1 MASFESVNYLIR
13 PNKSVERKL
22 IFETLSHLKKTFDIP
37 SYTYVGMGSMWF
49 IDFVLAHRNI
59 GISKL
64 ISFEHPDYSNRAK
77 FNCPYKAIE
86 VRGETVSDGIKNL
99 DWQQNSIVWL
109 DYDTGPEGPVLED
122 VGYLAQRMSAGSF
135 LLVTLNAHVARLPDK
150 DSQGNSITRHEALAE
165 LMGDF
170 APDESEFPILN
181 IKQYPFALA
190 KALTLCIERETRR
203 SARGIEFHPF
213 MNFKYSDNAPMITI
227 GGVFLDGPTKDNFLA
242 NEHIQNSNY
251 LHKQLFEIN
260 IPHLTQ
266 KERTVLDSL
275 LPDQAGISE
284 DKFQE
289 VCGFRIPQKSL
300 NGYSDFYK
308 LYPVFGEVLL

>member
-22 IFETLSHLKKTFDIP
+22 IFDTLSHLKKTFDI
-37 SYTYVGMGSMWF
+37 SNYTYIGMGSMWF

-64 ISFEHPDYSNRAK
+64 ISFEHPDHSNRAK

-86 VRGETVSDGIKNL
+86 VRGETLSDGIKSL
-99 DWQQNSIVWL
+99 DWQENSVVWL
-109 DYDTGPEGPVLED
+109 DYDTGPEGPVLDD

-135 LLVTLNAHVARLPDK
+135 LLVTLNAHVGRLPDK
-150 DSQGNSITRHEALAE
+150 DSQDNPLTRHQALAE
-165 LMGDF
+165 LMGEF
-170 APDESEFPILN
+170 APDESEFPNLN
-181 IKQYPFALA
+181 LKQYPLALA

-203 SARGIEFHPF
+203 SARGVEFHPF

-227 GGVFLDGPTKDNFLA
+227 GGIFLDAQTKEKFLA

-251 LHKQLFEIN
+251 LNKPLFEIN

-266 KERTVLDSL
+266 KERAILDSL

-284 DKFQE
+284 AKFE
-289 VCGFRIPQKSL
+289 EICGFKIAQKSL
-300 NGYSDFYK
+300 NGYADFYK

>member
-1 MASFESVNYLIR
+1 MASFDAVNYLIR

-22 IFETLSHLKKTFDIP
+22 IFDTFAQLKKNFDIS
-37 SYTYVGMGSMWF
+37 SYTYIGMGSMWF
-49 IDFVLAHRNI
+49 IDFVMAHRNI

-64 ISFEHPDYSNRAK
+64 VSFEHPDHSNRAK

-86 VRGETVSDGIKNL
+86 VRGETVSEGIKSL

-109 DYDTGPEGPVLED
+109 DYDTGPEGPALED
-122 VGYLAQRMSAGSF
+122 VGYLAQRMSPGSF
-135 LLVTLNAHVARLPDK
+135 LLVTLNAHVGRLPDK
-150 DSQGNSITRHEALAE
+150 DSQGNSISRHEALSQ
-165 LMGDF
+165 LMGEF
-170 APDESEFPILN
+170 APDENEFPNLN
-181 IKQYPFALA
+181 LKQYPLALA

-203 SARGIEFHPF
+203 SSRGIEFRPF

-227 GGVFLDGPTKDNFLA
+227 GGIFLDASTKEKFLE
-242 NEHIQNSNY
+242 NEHIHNSNY
-251 LHKQLFEIN
+251 LNNQLFEIN

-266 KERTVLDSL
+266 KERAVLDSL

-284 DKFQE
+284 AKFE
-289 VCGFRIPQKSL
+289 EICGFRISQKSL
-300 NGYSDFYK
+300 NGYSEFYK